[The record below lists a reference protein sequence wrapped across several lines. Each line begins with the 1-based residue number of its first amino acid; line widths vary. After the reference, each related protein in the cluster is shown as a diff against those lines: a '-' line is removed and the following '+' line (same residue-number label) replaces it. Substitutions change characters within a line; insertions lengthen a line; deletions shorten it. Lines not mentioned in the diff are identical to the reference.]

1 MIGSIIVFVIMMLFV
16 GCIAA
21 MKLYI
26 SMPPIS
32 PILR

>member
-1 MIGSIIVFVIMMLFV
+1 MIGSIIVFGIMMLFV

-21 MKLYI
+21 MKSI
-26 SMPPIS
+26 PPIS